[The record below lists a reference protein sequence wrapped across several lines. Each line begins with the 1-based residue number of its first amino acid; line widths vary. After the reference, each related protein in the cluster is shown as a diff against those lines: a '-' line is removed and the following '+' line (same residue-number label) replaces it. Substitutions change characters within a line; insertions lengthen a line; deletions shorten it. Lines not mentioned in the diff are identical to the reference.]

1 MQHIIPNVTAK
12 YPRLNATY
20 KFDSVEQRSVKCDPL
35 DDGAAYEMQFVM
47 DMDTAKT
54 LNGLCL
60 EAWKN
65 AAAMDPKKKQWP
77 EKPGLFP
84 YKKLDDGTVVGKA
97 KLKGAY
103 GTDKVDPPLQVD
115 AKRNRLPADF
125 MLTTGSRVNLSV
137 TIVPYNTGA
146 VNGVSLRLRAVQVLE
161 LAIGMTASD
170 PFSAVDGYVV
180 NETPAASRASVQ
192 NDPFASVSPAASSV
206 AVDLGDD
213 IPF

>member
-20 KFDSVEQRSVKCDPL
+20 KFDSAEQRSVKCDPL

-47 DMDTAKT
+47 DSDTAKT
-54 LNGLCL
+54 LHGLCL

-65 AAAMDPKKKQWP
+65 AAALDPKKIWL
-77 EKPGLFP
+77 EKPGLLP
-84 YKKLDDGTVVGKA
+84 YKKQEDGTVVGKA

-137 TIVPYNTGA
+137 TIVPYKTGA
-146 VNGVSLRLRAVQVLE
+146 VSGVTLRLRAVQVLE
-161 LAIGMTASD
+161 LAEGMTASD

-192 NDPFASVSPAASSV
+192 NDPFASVCMGGYAR
-206 AVDLGDD
+206 
-213 IPF
+213 

>member
-20 KFDSVEQRSVKCDPL
+20 KFDSAEQRSVKCDPL

-47 DMDTAKT
+47 DSDTAKT
-54 LNGLCL
+54 LHGLCM

-65 AAAMDPKKKQWP
+65 AAAMDTKRIWL
-77 EKPGLFP
+77 EKPGLLP
-84 YKKLDDGTVVGKA
+84 YKKQEDGTVVGKA

-137 TIVPYNTGA
+137 TIVPYKTGA

-161 LAIGMTASD
+161 LAEGMTASD
-170 PFSAVDGYVV
+170 PFSAVDGYVAGA
-180 NETPAASRASVQ
+180 TPAAG
-192 NDPFASVSPAASSV
+192 DPFAPTSPTSST

>member
-1 MQHIIPNVTAK
+1 MQHIINNVTAR

-35 DDGAAYEMQFVM
+35 DDGAAYETQFVM
-47 DMDTAKT
+47 DSDTAKT
-54 LNGLCL
+54 LHGLCM

-65 AAAMDPKKKQWP
+65 AAALDAKKKKWP
-77 EKPGLFP
+77 EKPSLLP
-84 YKKLDDGTVVGKA
+84 YKKTDEGEIVGKA

-125 MLTTGSRVNLSV
+125 MLTTGSRMNLSV

-146 VNGVSLRLRAVQVLE
+146 VNGVSLRLRAVQVIE
-161 LAIGMTASD
+161 LAEGMAASD
-170 PFSAVDGYVV
+170 PFGEVDGYVAGA
-180 NETPAASRASVQ
+180 TPAAS
-192 NDPFASVSPAASSV
+192 DPFAPTGPAPSSPAAL
-206 AVDLGDD
+206 DLGDD

>member
-1 MQHIIPNVTAK
+1 MQHIINGVTAR
-12 YPRLNATY
+12 YPRLNTTY

-47 DMDTAKT
+47 DSDTAKT
-54 LNGLCL
+54 LHGLCL

-65 AAAMDPKKKQWP
+65 AAAMDPKKIWL
-77 EKPGLFP
+77 EKPGLLP
-84 YKKLDDGTVVGKA
+84 YKKQEDGTVVGKA

-137 TIVPYNTGA
+137 TIVPYKTGA
-146 VNGVSLRLRAVQVLE
+146 VSGVTLRLRAVQVIE
-161 LAIGMTASD
+161 LAEGMTASD
-170 PFSAVDGYVV
+170 PFGEVDGYVV

-192 NDPFASVSPAASSV
+192 NDPFAPTSPASPT

>member
-47 DMDTAKT
+47 DTDTAKT
-54 LNGLCL
+54 LHGLCL

-65 AAAMDPKKKQWP
+65 AAAMDTRKKVAG
-77 EKPGLFP
+77 ETKPAAIQESRMMA
-84 YKKLDDGTVVGKA
+84 TVVGKA

-161 LAIGMTASD
+161 LAEGMTASD

-192 NDPFASVSPAASSV
+192 NDPFASVSPAPSV

>member
-20 KFDSVEQRSVKCDPL
+20 KFDSAEQRSVKCDPL

-47 DMDTAKT
+47 ETETAKT
-54 LNGLCL
+54 LHGLCL

-65 AAAMDPKKKQWP
+65 AAAMDTRKKWP
-77 EKPGLFP
+77 EKPSLLP
-84 YKKLDDGTVVGKA
+84 YKKTDDGEIVGKA

-161 LAIGMTASD
+161 LAEGMTASD

>member
-12 YPRLNATY
+12 YPRLTATY
-20 KFDSVEQRSVKCDPL
+20 KFDSAEQRSVKCDPL

-47 DMDTAKT
+47 DSDTAKT
-54 LNGLCL
+54 LHGLCM

-65 AAAMDPKKKQWP
+65 AAALDIRKKWP
-77 EKPGLFP
+77 EKPSLLP
-84 YKKLDDGTVVGKA
+84 YKKTDEGEIVGKA

-125 MLTTGSRVNLSV
+125 ILTTGSRVNLWV
-137 TIVPYNTGA
+137 NIVPYNTGNS
-146 VNGVSLRLRAVQVLE
+146 NGISLRLRGVQVIE
-161 LAIGMTASD
+161 LAEGMVA
-170 PFSAVDGYVV
+170 FGEVDGYVV

-192 NDPFASVSPAASSV
+192 NDPFASVSPAPSV

>member
-1 MQHIIPNVTAK
+1 MQHIINGVTAR

-35 DDGAAYEMQFVM
+35 DDGAAYETQFVM
-47 DMDTAKT
+47 DSDTAKT
-54 LNGLCL
+54 LHGLCM

-65 AAAMDPKKKQWP
+65 AAAMDTKKKWP
-77 EKPGLFP
+77 EKPSLLP
-84 YKKLDDGTVVGKA
+84 YKKTDDGQIVGKA

-103 GTDKVDPPLQVD
+103 GTDKVEPPLQVD

-125 MLTTGSRVNLSV
+125 MLTTGSLVNLSV

-146 VNGVSLRLRAVQVLE
+146 VNGVSLRLRAVQVIE
-161 LAIGMTASD
+161 LAEGMTASD
-170 PFSAVDGYVV
+170 PFSAVDGYVAGAA
-180 NETPAASRASVQ
+180 PAAS
-192 NDPFASVSPAASSV
+192 DPFAPASPTPSSTT

>member
-1 MQHIIPNVTAK
+1 MQHIINGVTAR

-47 DMDTAKT
+47 DSDTAKT
-54 LNGLCL
+54 LHGLCM

-65 AAAMDPKKKQWP
+65 AAALDPKKIWL
-77 EKPGLFP
+77 EKPGLLP
-84 YKKLDDGTVVGKA
+84 YKKQEDGTVVGKA

-137 TIVPYNTGA
+137 TIVPYKTGA
-146 VNGVSLRLRAVQVLE
+146 VNGVTLRLRAVQVLE
-161 LAIGMTASD
+161 LAEGMTASD

-192 NDPFASVSPAASSV
+192 NDPFAPTSPTSST

>member
-1 MQHIIPNVTAK
+1 MQHIINGVTAR

-47 DMDTAKT
+47 DSDTAKT
-54 LNGLCL
+54 LHGLCL

-65 AAAMDPKKKQWP
+65 AAAMDPKKIWL
-77 EKPGLFP
+77 EKPGLLP
-84 YKKLDDGTVVGKA
+84 YKKQEDGTVVGKA

-137 TIVPYNTGA
+137 TIVPYKTGA
-146 VNGVSLRLRAVQVLE
+146 VSGVTLRLRAVQVLE
-161 LAIGMTASD
+161 LAEGMTASD

-192 NDPFASVSPAASSV
+192 NDPFAPTSPTSST

>member
-20 KFDSVEQRSVKCDPL
+20 KFDSVERRSVKCDPL

-65 AAAMDPKKKQWP
+65 AAAMDQKKKQWP
-77 EKPGLFP
+77 EKPGLLP
-84 YKKLDDGTVVGKA
+84 YNKQEDGTVVGKA
-97 KLKGAY
+97 KLRGAY
-103 GTDKVDPPLQVD
+103 GTEKVDPPLQVD

-137 TIVPYNTGA
+137 SIVPYNTGA
-146 VNGVSLRLRAVQVLE
+146 VNGVSLRLRAVQVIE
-161 LAIGMTASD
+161 LAEGMS
-170 PFSAVDGYVV
+170 PFGEIDGYVV

-206 AVDLGDD
+206 AVELGDD

>member
-47 DMDTAKT
+47 ETETAKT
-54 LNGLCL
+54 LHGLCL

-65 AAAMDPKKKQWP
+65 AAAMDTRKKWP
-77 EKPGLFP
+77 EKPSLLP
-84 YKKLDDGTVVGKA
+84 YKKTDDGEIVGKA

-103 GTDKVDPPLQVD
+103 GTDKVNPPLQVD

-161 LAIGMTASD
+161 LAEGMTASD
-170 PFSAVDGYVV
+170 PFSAVDGYVAG
-180 NETPAASRASVQ
+180 AASAAG
-192 NDPFASVSPAASSV
+192 DPFAPTSPASASST

>member
-20 KFDSVEQRSVKCDPL
+20 KFDSAEQRSVKCDPL

-65 AAAMDPKKKQWP
+65 AAAMDTKKKKWP
-77 EKPGLFP
+77 ELPSLLP
-84 YKKLDDGTVVGKA
+84 YKKQEDGTVVGKA

-103 GTDKVDPPLQVD
+103 GTDKVDPPLQLD

-137 TIVPYNTGA
+137 AIVPYNTGA
-146 VNGVSLRLRAVQVLE
+146 VNGVSLRLRAVQVIE
-161 LAIGMTASD
+161 FIAVSD
-170 PFSAVDGYVV
+170 PFDEVDGYVV
-180 NETPAASRASVQ
+180 NETPAASRASVK

-206 AVDLGDD
+206 AVELGDD

>member
-1 MQHIIPNVTAK
+1 MQHIINGVTAR

-20 KFDSVEQRSVKCDPL
+20 KFDSAEQRSVKCDPL

-47 DMDTAKT
+47 DSDTAKT
-54 LNGLCL
+54 LHGLCM

-65 AAAMDPKKKQWP
+65 AAALDPKKIWL
-77 EKPGLFP
+77 EKPGLLP
-84 YKKLDDGTVVGKA
+84 YKKQEDGTVVGKA

-137 TIVPYNTGA
+137 TIVPYKTGA
-146 VNGVSLRLRAVQVLE
+146 VSGVTLRLRAVQVIE
-161 LAIGMTASD
+161 LAEGMTASD
-170 PFSAVDGYVV
+170 PFGEVDGYVAG
-180 NETPAASRASVQ
+180 AAARASVQ
-192 NDPFASVSPAASSV
+192 NDPFAPTSPTSST